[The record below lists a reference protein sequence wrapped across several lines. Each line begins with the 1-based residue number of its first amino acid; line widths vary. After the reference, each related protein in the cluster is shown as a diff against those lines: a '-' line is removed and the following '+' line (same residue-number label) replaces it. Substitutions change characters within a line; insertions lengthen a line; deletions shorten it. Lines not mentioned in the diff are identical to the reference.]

1 MLHTMGYKSQPG
13 RRRFLSTASAAATTV
28 FLSACGSKKPSVQ
41 ATAGADLVITGGTIL
56 PLHRLHKACEAV
68 AIRDGKVW
76 KLGSRSEIETLI
88 GTNTK
93 KIDLQGGLATPG
105 LVDAHA
111 HLINL
116 GASLEEV
123 DLRGAR
129 SPEEV
134 VRRLKSAEVPGHWLI
149 GRGWDQNLWS
159 PPSMPT
165 HDLLTREFPARPV
178 WLTRIDGHAA
188 WCNKTV
194 MELAGIGPDTEDP
207 PGGEFLRDERGELT
221 GVLIDTAMEAV
232 TPPPPSREDTRR
244 HIMEGQ
250 RHALKRGLTGV
261 HEMGIS
267 KVQHHVFQEVSR
279 DGALR
284 LRMNAY
290 AERDW
295 FEAELI
301 QTAPTP
307 VTAEARYAV
316 LGAKIYAD
324 GALGSRGA
332 ALNEGYHDRPGHK
345 GKLLTSQKRL
355 ERLALESMKRG
366 WQLATHAIGDRAIH
380 QVLNAYGLADQRF
393 RRRDHRFRIEHCQIV
408 TVKDIADFARLSVIA
423 SMQPTHATSDMAWV
437 PDRIG
442 SRRLEGAYAW
452 RRFLN
457 AGVHLALGSDF
468 PIEQADPRLGIY
480 AAVTR
485 QTLEGEPAEGWMPDQ
500 RLTVLEAL
508 RGFTTEAA
516 FAAGREAHLGSLAP
530 GMQADITCFGA
541 DLRSIP
547 HAEIPQTPIL
557 ATIIR
562 GDICYRA

>member
-1 MLHTMGYKSQPG
+1 MLHTMGHKSQPG
-13 RRRFLSTASAAATTV
+13 RRRFLSAASGAATTV
-28 FLSACGSKKPSVQ
+28 FLSACGSKKTSVQ
-41 ATAGADLVITGGTIL
+41 ASTGADLVITGGTIL
-56 PLHRLHKACEAV
+56 PLHRLHQPCEALAV
-68 AIRDGKVW
+68 RDGKVW
-76 KLGSRSEIETLI
+76 KLGSRSEIEALA

-93 KIDLQGGLATPG
+93 KIDLEGGLATPG
-105 LVDAHA
+105 LVDSHA

-134 VRRLKSAEVPGHWLI
+134 IRRLKNAKRKGDWVI

-159 PPSMPT
+159 PPTMPT
-165 HDLLTREFPARPV
+165 HHILTREFPDRAV
-178 WLTRIDGHAA
+178 WLTRVDGHAG

-194 MELAGIGPDTEDP
+194 MDLANLNADVEDP
-207 PGGEFLRDERGELT
+207 PGGEFLRGEDGELT
-221 GVLIDTAMEAV
+221 GVLVDTAMDAV
-232 TPPPPSREDTRR
+232 TPPPPSREDIRR
-244 HIMEGQ
+244 YIIEGQ
-250 RHALKRGLTGV
+250 RHALERGLTGV

-267 KVQHHVFQEVSR
+267 KLQHHVVQNVER
-279 DGALR
+279 EGALR
-284 LRMNAY
+284 VRLNAY
-290 AERDW
+290 ADREW
-295 FEAELI
+295 FESELME
-301 QTAPTP
+301 TTP
-307 VTAEARYAV
+307 EPVAAEALYAV

-332 ALNEGYHDRPGHK
+332 ALTDSYHDRPGHN

-355 ERLALESMKRG
+355 ERLALESMERG

-408 TVKDIADFARLSVIA
+408 NVNDIADFARLSVIA

-468 PIEQADPRLGIY
+468 PIEKADPRLGLY

-485 QTLEGEPAEGWMPDQ
+485 QTVAGAPEGGWLPDQ
-500 RLTVLEAL
+500 RLTVVEAL

-516 FAAGREAHLGSLAP
+516 FAARREAHLGALAP

-541 DLRSIP
+541 DLRSAPHSKLPDIP
-547 HAEIPQTPIL
+547 IR
-557 ATIIR
+557 ATIIA
-562 GDICYRA
+562 GNICHRA